1 MAFLFE
7 LLILVKGCVIC
18 IIVENTLCSD
28 FTVTV
33 INVHILFTVFFFT
46 NMMLN
51 KSVAPVQVYHLSGGG
66 PVCCYKSKNL
76 QKKYN
81 LFDNLLNFLIWKVQI
96 YRYRYLTIVCH
107 KGMLKYQ
114 T

>member
-33 INVHILFTVFFFT
+33 INVHILFTVLYFFFST
-46 NMMLN
+46 FFRVTPTQCAILM
-51 KSVAPVQVYHLSGGG
+51 KTQGRCTTGTV
-66 PVCCYKSKNL
+66 
-76 QKKYN
+76 
-81 LFDNLLNFLIWKVQI
+81 
-96 YRYRYLTIVCH
+96 
-107 KGMLKYQ
+107 
-114 T
+114 